1 MYKDLK
7 KLYDG
12 TRKDFFVMAIG
23 YLLDKGYDFTSQ
35 ITEDDITELEG
46 NGLMTKEFC
55 QDLVRTAVDIA
66 KASDGV
72 HEIVQFCQ
80 AEDIFEVQFYAN
92 KVPRDRLET
101 LLHNAIGG
109 MVCNDYDGESLADL
123 ADYIGATEDEME
135 MLGMP
140 IEEDEDE

>member
-12 TRKDFFVMAIG
+12 TRKDFFSMAIG
-23 YLLDKGYDFTSQ
+23 YLLDKGYEYTSQ
-35 ITEDDITELEG
+35 ITEEEIAELEG
-46 NGLMTKEFC
+46 NSFMTQSFA

-66 KASDGV
+66 KASEGV
-72 HEIVQFCQ
+72 HEIIQFCQ
-80 AEDIFEVQFYAN
+80 AEGVYDVQFYAN
-92 KVPRDRLET
+92 KLSRERLET

-123 ADYIGATEDEME
+123 ADYIGATEEEME

-140 IEEDEDE
+140 IEEED